1 MPTIHAATKGPRA
14 IRNQA
19 RTLRRLHAL
28 AWPIAV
34 LIAGCASLTPPV
46 AEAPVPAQL
55 DPGPGHRVVTTLH
68 ARGVQVYECREAKDA
83 AGRFA
88 WAFIAPEA
96 ELFDAAQRPSGLHGA
111 GPSWQAPDGSR
122 IVGTVRQ
129 RADATEPGAI
139 PQLLLATRSEGP
151 GGRFS
156 NVVAVQRLNTHG
168 GAAPATACAQ
178 ANASQTVRVPYTAD
192 YRMFAQWVRDDR
204 Y

>member
-34 LIAGCASLTPPV
+34 LIAGCASLTPPM
-46 AEAPVPAQL
+46 ADASVPAQL

-111 GPSWQAPDGSR
+111 GPSWQ
-122 IVGTVRQ
+122 
-129 RADATEPGAI
+129 
-139 PQLLLATRSEGP
+139 
-151 GGRFS
+151 
-156 NVVAVQRLNTHG
+156 
-168 GAAPATACAQ
+168 
-178 ANASQTVRVPYTAD
+178 
-192 YRMFAQWVRDDR
+192 
-204 Y
+204 